1 MIGRVNVRKTIVR
14 TGLIILGVL
23 FMVAIPGAIIGS
35 TTNVPVIEVTRTTMA
50 TREQVWDL
58 WADVPNRTKWDADL
72 EYAKID
78 GPFQTGSTGEV
89 KLKEQPARRF
99 LITDCKPLEGYTDRF
114 FLPLYGK
121 MDWHHTMRDTKD
133 GLQVT
138 FRIEVTGPS
147 ALILAP
153 VLKQILE
160 DELPPA
166 VDDLIALAEEA

>member
-1 MIGRVNVRKTIVR
+1 M
-14 TGLIILGVL
+14 
-23 FMVAIPGAIIGS
+23 
-35 TTNVPVIEVTRTTMA
+35 
-50 TREQVWDL
+50 
-58 WADVPNRTKWDADL
+58 
-72 EYAKID
+72 
-78 GPFQTGSTGEV
+78 
-89 KLKEQPARRF
+89 
-99 LITDCKPLEGYTDRF
+99 ITDCKPLEGYTDRS